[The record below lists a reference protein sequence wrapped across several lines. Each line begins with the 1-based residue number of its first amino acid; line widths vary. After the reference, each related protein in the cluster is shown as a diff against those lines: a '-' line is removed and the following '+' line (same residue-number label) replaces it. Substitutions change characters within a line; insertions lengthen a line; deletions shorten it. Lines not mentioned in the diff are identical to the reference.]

1 MGKALPRCFYL
12 VAHRWRCH
20 VLARPCWTCGGA
32 CKLTSA
38 CRLLQCSTWCSHVN
52 SRQAP
57 CMAERASR
65 CRPSPRSETTIHR
78 RCPSLPLRPLQVST
92 ATRIVDIRFA
102 AGPDGAVNDQVGAP
116 RCFQACLKQ
125 EHTQAL
131 AHLSLLLRQFLVLG
145 THLAVRNRHHPPQ
158 WQYIFALTM
167 DVDGF
172 PGGALWR
179 SDKHGAYDSWADQT
193 QKLAA
198 SLPQVRPW
206 REAAC
211 RAGRRAATQ
220 GLGRPGSL
228 WRGREPQ
235 AVLGALQSIAAEP
248 CCKAAAADT
257 HGHPRRAT

>member
-1 MGKALPRCFYL
+1 MPRAGTTL
-12 VAHRWRCH
+12 LDVRRRLQVDQRLSTVAVQHMVQPRELSTGTLYGR
-20 VLARPCWTCGGA
+20 AR
-32 CKLTSA
+32 LT
-38 CRLLQCSTWCSHVN
+38 L
-52 SRQAP
+52 
-57 CMAERASR
+57 
-65 CRPSPRSETTIHR
+65 RPSPRSETTIHR
-78 RCPSLPLRPLQVST
+78 RCPSVPLRPLQVST

-116 RCFQACLKQ
+116 RCFQTCLKQ

-248 CCKAAAADT
+248 CCKAAAADPT
-257 HGHPRRAT
+257 GTPAGQHEHDGRDGHRLAREEA